1 MDSFILQIF
10 RKGLLSLNKE
20 FYLVIKVVVG
30 IWKVEI
36 GTQKYM
42 YIYSI
47 YSSTIQRF
55 QHSYFGDFFFFLPCH
70 TTDWSKTTQHA
81 AASPKS
87 GVFTLPF
94 LDGSA
99 GHQQK
104 AHWVLLKGCL
114 VIFWYLVDVFLVLL
128 SICLNCNHVVHNI
141 L

>member
-55 QHSYFGDFFFFLPCH
+55 QHSYFGDFFFF
-70 TTDWSKTTQHA
+70 
-81 AASPKS
+81 
-87 GVFTLPF
+87 FTLSHHRLKQNNTTCF
-94 LDGSA
+94 TQKRCFHSALDGSA

-104 AHWVLLKGCL
+104 PYWVLLKGCL
-114 VIFWYLVDVFLVLL
+114 VIFWYLVDIFLVLL
-128 SICLNCNHVVHNI
+128 SICLNCNHVVYNI